1 MAEISIAL
9 TFKNERIFR
18 LNGVRI
24 LFFILNI
31 KASKIEDYLPS
42 VFFHEDK
49 EFINSNEIGSI
60 FNTYCAILSWT
71 SLTNEHDCDLYID
84 RSFSRLKKEKKIRSK
99 ISPLNFIHTNENNI
113 RRLIITLN
121 KACGAGILEIT

>member
-49 EFINSNEIGSI
+49 EYNNPDEIGLFEFGSS
-60 FNTYCAILSWT
+60 FNRFFSYLSST
-71 SLTNEHDCDLYID
+71 SLTSEYDCY
-84 RSFSRLKKEKKIRSK
+84 
-99 ISPLNFIHTNENNI
+99 
-113 RRLIITLN
+113 
-121 KACGAGILEIT
+121 